1 LRRWRA
7 SAAVCVVVGGYLNS
21 NTYTQAS
28 ARSCRRVGGRCC
40 GALRTT
46 AREEGHDAEGSAGRT
61 WLVMANNCR
70 GNAQRLREGALTLL
84 RLRLEGTVGKPTA
97 FVRARK
103 LNGTK
108 CLSCPPLLFARVVDQ
123 DLSSSPPIRGRSPLD
138 CSCARAS
145 SFHVCGLHAWGGM
158 CRQECRIFLRRMQE
172 RLWLSCRSTNCSTR

>member
-1 LRRWRA
+1 
-7 SAAVCVVVGGYLNS
+7 
-21 NTYTQAS
+21 
-28 ARSCRRVGGRCC
+28 
-40 GALRTT
+40 
-46 AREEGHDAEGSAGRT
+46 
-61 WLVMANNCR
+61 MANNCR

-108 CLSCPPLLFARVVDQ
+108 WLGCPLLLFARVVDQ

-145 SFHVCGLHAWGGM
+145 S
-158 CRQECRIFLRRMQE
+158 
-172 RLWLSCRSTNCSTR
+172 